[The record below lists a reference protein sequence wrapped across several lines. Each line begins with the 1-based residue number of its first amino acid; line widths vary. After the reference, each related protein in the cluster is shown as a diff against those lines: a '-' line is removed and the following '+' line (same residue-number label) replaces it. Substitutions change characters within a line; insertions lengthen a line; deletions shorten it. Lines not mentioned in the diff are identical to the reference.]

1 VVVEVFTDTGRV
13 VVVVGGNASAGE
25 IQVQLYNKL
34 GQRATVVSET
44 YALPKF

>member
-1 VVVEVFTDTGRV
+1 VVVEVFADTGRV
-13 VVVVGGNASAGE
+13 VVEGGNASAGE

-34 GQRATVVSET
+34 GQRDTVVSET